1 MSMDNP
7 IHIQSFVERAKG
19 IYISDRIVYTDDG
32 KTVCGVIGES
42 GLVIDPK
49 WPLTLFRYM
58 HFSRLYTEIEKKT
71 ITFISPK
78 QWEDPFEGAFL
89 DLDKNHKVKCLCFT
103 YNGSIGE
110 EWAWKS
116 YRRDEPLVRIEILFD
131 KLVDTLS
138 GISCQ
143 EGNHWTF
150 YISVCDY
157 SMDKSS
163 IINYVKNL
171 KKSGITLCLDDYL
184 NIMSLKRKA
193 FSNEREIRVFAVPN
207 MSIEDNVISFN
218 HVDYKDFMT
227 RVLLEPLAPFQDE
240 LRNRYYSKLQAIY
253 NAGIKEYIHSLKT
266 IKTQQSHLYEIK

>member
-1 MSMDNP
+1 MDKS
-7 IHIQSFVERAKG
+7 IQAQSFVERAKDVNV
-19 IYISDRIVYTDDG
+19 SDRIVYTG
-32 KTVCGVIGES
+32 RTVAKVIGETELS
-42 GLVIDPK
+42 IDPK
-49 WPLTLFRYM
+49 WPFTLYRYM
-58 HFSRLYTEIEKKT
+58 PFSRLYTELNEKT
-71 ITFISPK
+71 ITFLSPK

-89 DLDKNHKVKCLCFT
+89 NLDKSHKIKCICFT

-116 YRRDEPLVRIEILFD
+116 YRRGEPLVRIEIMFD

-143 EGNHWTF
+143 EGSNWTF

-163 IINYVKNL
+163 IIDYVKNI
-171 KKSGITLCLDDYL
+171 KKSGATLDLYNYL

-193 FSNEREIRVFAVPN
+193 FSNEREIRIFAIPN
-207 MSIEDNVISFN
+207 TAIDDNVISFKN
-218 HVDYKDFMT
+218 VDYKDFMT
-227 RVLLEPLAPFQDE
+227 RVLLEPLAPFQD
-240 LRNRYYSKLQAIY
+240 LPRNKYYSKLQAIH

>member
-1 MSMDNP
+1 MDNT
-7 IHIQSFVERAKG
+7 ILTQSFIERTKG
-19 IYISDRIVYTDDG
+19 VYVSDRIVYTDDG
-32 KTVCGVIGES
+32 KTVCKVLGGSE
-42 GLVIDPK
+42 LVIDPK
-49 WPLTLFRYM
+49 WPFTLYRYM
-58 HFSRLYTEIEKKT
+58 PFSRLYTELNEKT
-71 ITFISPK
+71 ITFLSPK

-89 DLDKNHKVKCLCFT
+89 NLHKSLNVKCLCFT

-116 YRRDEPLVRIEILFD
+116 YRRDEPLVRIEIMFD

-138 GISCQ
+138 SISSQ
-143 EGNHWTF
+143 EENAWAF

-171 KKSGITLCLDDYL
+171 KKSRTTLSLFEYL

-193 FSNEREIRVFAVPN
+193 FSNEREIRIFAVPN
-207 MSIEDNVISFN
+207 TSIDNNFISFKN
-218 HVDYKDFMT
+218 VDYKDFMT

-240 LRNRYYSKLQAIY
+240 PRNKYYSKLQAIH
-253 NAGIKEYIHSLKT
+253 NAGIQEYLHSVIK